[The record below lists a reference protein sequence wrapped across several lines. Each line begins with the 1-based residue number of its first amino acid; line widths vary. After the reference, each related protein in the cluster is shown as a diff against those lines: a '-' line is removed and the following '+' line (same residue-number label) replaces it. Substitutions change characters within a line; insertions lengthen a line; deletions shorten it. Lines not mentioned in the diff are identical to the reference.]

1 MKTQALS
8 HPETIKS
15 NSTFRAK
22 ALLRQKRR
30 PALFFQVVKEP
41 INICVLLTT
50 LTILAKLVQDII
62 KASLLHG
69 IISTVK
75 VEKAR
80 GIMGSMPKNCVAY
93 SAS

>member
-1 MKTQALS
+1 MKTQTLS

-15 NSTFRAK
+15 NSTCRAK

-30 PALFFQVVKEP
+30 PASFFQVVKVP

-50 LTILAKLVQDII
+50 QPMLAKLVQDII

-69 IISTVK
+69 IINNNNNNNNNNTTLFT
-75 VEKAR
+75 E
-80 GIMGSMPKNCVAY
+80 GNT
-93 SAS
+93 